1 MTKDDLE
8 SISCLLRQA
17 QAEIDRIIDRIQTSM
32 LEAAGLT
39 NEWLVV
45 GDHHCEDSP
54 IKLCIYNDEVDP
66 SWDDCIICG
75 LPDERK

>member
-17 QAEIDRIIDRIQTSM
+17 QGEVDRIIDRIQTSM
-32 LEAAGLT
+32 LEAAGL
-39 NEWLVV
+39 NNRWHVV
-45 GDHHCEDSP
+45 GDQRCEDSP
-54 IKLCIYNDEVDP
+54 IKLCVYNEDLDP
-66 SWDDCIICG
+66 RWDDCIICG